1 MKDNLKLLFVDDDAD
16 DRRFFAEAVK
26 EINDAIECEV
36 AKDGLH
42 ALEILNDESLR
53 LPDLIF
59 LDLRMPRYN
68 GKRCLLEIKGHDRL
82 KDIPVIIYTTSTD
95 VKEANELKELGAVH
109 FISKPRSTEDIY
121 YILSVVLE
129 EQLGLSDKKL

>member
-1 MKDNLKLLFVDDDAD
+1 MKDNLKLFFVDDDAD
-16 DRRFFAEAVK
+16 DRRFFVEAVK

-42 ALEILNDESLR
+42 ALEILNDERHS
-53 LPDLIF
+53 LPDFIF

-68 GKRCLLEIKGHDRL
+68 GKRCLLEIKSNDRL

-121 YILSVVLE
+121 YLLSVVLE
-129 EQLGLSDKKL
+129 EQMDQLGKKI

>member
-1 MKDNLKLLFVDDDAD
+1 MKENLKLLFVDDDVD
-16 DRRFFAEAVK
+16 DRQFFVEAVK
-26 EINDAIECEV
+26 EINDTIECEV

-42 ALEILNDESLR
+42 ALEILNDESQA
-53 LPDLIF
+53 LPDIIF

-68 GKRCLLEIKGHDRL
+68 GKRCLLEIKSNDRL
-82 KDIPVIIYTTSTD
+82 KGIPVIIYTTSTD
-95 VKEANELKELGAVH
+95 AKEANELKELGAVH

-129 EQLGLSDKKL
+129 EQTTLLGKKL